1 MTFPRGHVRSF
12 FGCFLIM
19 IIILVT
25 SGQAS
30 EAIEP
35 TNAAKTVVVIHCD
48 YSPVSFWNKNT
59 NSPSGFFV
67 DIMESVAKRSGL
79 DVTYICKSSWKEMLD
94 AIENGE
100 GDVSALLKSEEREK
114 KVLFSAP
121 IDVTVLSF
129 FARVQSTM
137 DSSKAPTQYPVGV
150 VRGSMSYE
158 QLLKKRPG
166 MNLIQY
172 TSYQDGIFGLLAG
185 EIGLFAGEESMI
197 LKRAREARL
206 DDRIKKIG
214 KPFIEQQRGLVVNKS
229 NVYLLGILNK
239 ALDDFVGSPEYQT
252 IYLKW
257 YGSPASYW
265 TAKRILTASG
275 IILFVVI
282 WGMAL
287 WRYRS
292 ISRINTE
299 LTRNI
304 GERQRAEDALRE
316 SEARFRG
323 IYSQSPI
330 AIELY
335 DADGLLVD
343 ANPACLELF
352 GVKDVQAVKGFNLFE
367 DPNLPDEVKQRIR
380 DGESTTYE
388 AKFDFE
394 LIKRMNLYGTTRSG
408 IRYLDCLISPWKFG
422 TDGRSGFLVHVR
434 DVSEQKQLEN
444 VLRERES
451 LLKAFIESST
461 DVIFVTDL
469 EGRFI
474 LVNKA
479 FTENMGIKPEKILGK
494 DVTSLFPPSE
504 AAMIKEEDRSI
515 IKSASSFMYEHTLTM
530 LNGEKRTMQARKGPL
545 LDKQGNVMGVY
556 GISRDITDRMRGE
569 EALRRSEEM
578 TRSVLDSV
586 DEGFIIVDR
595 DYVILTANRAYCNQL
610 GLPPASVVGGHCY
623 SVSHKRSRPCY
634 TQGEECAVKRVFET
648 GEPYTACH
656 RHQDFEGGVLY
667 VETKA
672 FPLKDDAG
680 NIISVIE
687 SICNI
692 TEKHLLEEERL
703 KTQKLEAI
711 GTLAGG
717 IAHDFNNLLQGVF
730 GYISLARL
738 KLNDREKSLHALEEA
753 EKALHMTVKL
763 TNQLLTFSKGGKP
776 VKRPSN
782 LRPVIENAAKFALS
796 GSRSDCRIAADDLWL
811 AEVDEGQIGQ
821 VIQNIVLNADQA
833 MPEGGMVEIT
843 ARNVQAPGKNLPQ
856 RLQQGRYVEIV
867 IKDSG
872 IGIPEQYQSKIF
884 DPYFTTKDKGSGLG
898 LATSYSIM
906 KNHGGLI
913 AVQSAVGQGA
923 TFFLYLPA
931 TSFAHKMET
940 AKPVRVAAAAQS
952 GRILVMDDE
961 RVIRSVAAEL
971 ITALGHRVEF
981 AEHGKEVIE
990 KYEAAKRSGEPFD
1003 AVILDLT
1010 VRGGMGGA
1018 EAVRELQKI
1027 DPGVKAVVSSGYAD
1041 NSIASNHRAQ
1051 GFKAFLKKPYDVDS
1065 LRDVLDMVLQL

>member
-1 MTFPRGHVRSF
+1 
-12 FGCFLIM
+12 
-19 IIILVT
+19 
-25 SGQAS
+25 
-30 EAIEP
+30 
-35 TNAAKTVVVIHCD
+35 
-48 YSPVSFWNKNT
+48 
-59 NSPSGFFV
+59 
-67 DIMESVAKRSGL
+67 MENVAKRAGL
-79 DVTYICKSSWKEMLD
+79 QVTYICKNGWQDMLF
-94 AIENGE
+94 AVENGE
-100 GDVSALLKSEEREK
+100 GDISALLKSEEREK
-114 KVLFSAP
+114 RVLFSAP

-129 FARVQSTM
+129 FTRFQSTM
-137 DSSKAPTQYPVGV
+137 NPSKAPTEYPVGV

-158 QLLKKRPG
+158 QLKKRPG
-166 MNLIQY
+166 VNLIQY
-172 TSYQDGIFGLLAG
+172 GSYQDGIFGLLAG

-214 KPFIEQQRGLVVNKS
+214 KPFVEQQRGLVVNKG
-229 NVYLLGILNK
+229 NAHLLGILNK
-239 ALDDFVGSPEYQT
+239 ALDDFVGSPDYQQ

-257 YGSPASYW
+257 YGSPTSYW
-265 TAKRILTASG
+265 TAKRILTGSG
-275 IILFVVI
+275 IALFVAV

-287 WRYRS
+287 WRYQS
-292 ISRINTE
+292 ISRINGE

-352 GVKDVQAVKGFNLFE
+352 GVRDVQAVKGFKLFE
-367 DPNLPDEVKQRIR
+367 DPNLPDEVKRRIR
-380 DGESTTYE
+380 AGESTTYE

-394 LIKRMNLYGTTRSG
+394 LVKKLNLYETSLFG
-408 IRYLDCLISPWKFG
+408 IRYLDCLITPWNFG
-422 TDGRSGFLVHVR
+422 TNRRSGFLVHIR
-434 DVSEQKQLEN
+434 DVSTNRELEN
-444 VLRERES
+444 ALKESES

-479 FTENMGIKPEKILGK
+479 FSENMGRNPEEILGK
-494 DVTSLFPPSE
+494 DVAALFPPSE
-504 AAMIKEEDRSI
+504 AAMIMAEDRSI
-515 IKSASSFMYEHTLTM
+515 IESASSFMYEHTLTM
-530 LNGEKRTMQARKGPL
+530 LNSERRTMQARKGPL
-545 LDKQGNVMGVY
+545 LDKQGNVRGVY
-556 GISRDITDRMRGE
+556 GISRDITEHKRGE

-578 TRSVLDSV
+578 TRSVLNSV
-586 DEGFIIVDR
+586 DEGFIVVDR
-595 DYVILTANRAYCNQL
+595 DYTILTANRAYCGQL
-610 GLPPASVVGGHCY
+610 GLPLDHVVGKHCF
-623 SVSHKRSRPCY
+623 SASHKRDRPCFE
-634 TQGEECAVKRVFET
+634 QGEECAVKKVFET
-648 GEPYTACH
+648 GNPYTAYH
-656 RHQDFEGGVLY
+656 RHQDFEGNILY

-672 FPLKDDAG
+672 FPLKDASG
-680 NIISVIE
+680 EVISVIE
-687 SICNI
+687 SISNI

-738 KLNDREKSLHALEEA
+738 KQNDREKSLAALEEA

-776 VKRPSN
+776 VKKSSD
-782 LRPVIENAAKFALS
+782 LRPIIENAAKFALS
-796 GSRSDCRIAADDLWL
+796 GSRSDCRIIADDLWL
-811 AEVDEGQIGQ
+811 AEVDDGQIGQ

-833 MPEGGMVEIT
+833 MPEGGLVEIT
-843 ARNVQAPGKNLPQ
+843 AKNVRAPGKGLPQ
-856 RLQQGRYVEIV
+856 RLKEGRYIEIK
-867 IKDSG
+867 IKDNG

-884 DPYFTTKDKGSGLG
+884 DPYFTTKEKGSGLG

-913 AVQSAVGQGA
+913 AVNSAVGQGA
-923 TFFLYLPA
+923 TFFLYIPA
-931 TSFAHKMET
+931 ADVVQKAE
-940 AKPVRVAAAAQS
+940 PVRPARIAAAALS

-961 RVIRSVAAEL
+961 QVIRNVAAEL
-971 ITALGHRVEF
+971 ITALGHWVEF
-981 AEHGKEVIE
+981 AENGNEAIE
-990 KYEAAKRSGEPFD
+990 KYEAAKRSGRPFD

-1018 EAVRELQKI
+1018 EAVRELKKI
-1027 DPGVKAVVSSGYAD
+1027 DPSVKAVVSSGYSD
-1041 NSIASNHRAQ
+1041 DSIASNHKAQ
-1051 GFKAFLKKPYDVDS
+1051 GFKAFLKKPYNVDS
-1065 LRDVLDMVLQL
+1065 LREVLDMVLQK